1 MDRSMQNSQ
10 ERVQKL
16 RWPKWAD
23 AIVAEERGQ
32 VIRCRYEDGEAYPYC
47 RLCEKWCSQEHTLSK
62 LHLRRK
68 WWHNESRVV
77 SSDESGS
84 LHSEACN
91 APGASNDVIHSNISH
106 EAAGRMAI
114 NRWGS
119 HSVGKVMEV
128 PVTVQQERLQQCLVE
143 QVVHV
148 PKVWMQEAVIHAPE
162 IVSQRWEQQRTVEPA
177 HEPVE
182 WQDWAQWRRNGWQW
196 R

>member
-23 AIVAEERGQ
+23 AVVEESGGQ
-32 VIRCRYEDGEAYPYC
+32 VIRRRYEEGEAYPWC
-47 RLCEKWCSQEHTLSK
+47 RLCEKWCSEEHTLSK
-62 LHLRRK
+62 LHLRRR
-68 WWHNESRVV
+68 WWLEESRVI
-77 SSDESGS
+77 SNESCS

-91 APGASNDVIHSNISH
+91 AQGASNGVIHSNISQ
-106 EAAGRMAI
+106 EVASARTAT

-119 HSVGKVMEV
+119 HSA
-128 PVTVQQERLQQCLVE
+128 QQERVLQCSVD

-148 PKVWMQEAVIHAPE
+148 PQVRTQEAVIHAPE
-162 IVSQRWEQQRTVEPA
+162 IVSQRWEQQCTVEPA
-177 HEPVE
+177 QEPVA